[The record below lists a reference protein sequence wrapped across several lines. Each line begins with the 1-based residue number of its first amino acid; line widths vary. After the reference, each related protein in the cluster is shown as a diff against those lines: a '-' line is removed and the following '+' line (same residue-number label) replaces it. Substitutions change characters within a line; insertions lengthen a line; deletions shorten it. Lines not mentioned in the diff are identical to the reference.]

1 MRPVDAT
8 ARRARGSVAE
18 RRARE
23 GENDDGESA
32 DDAVAACLITGD
44 DDGVRATCDG
54 ASDGGRDAATSG
66 GDAGDDGGGDDDG
79 DGDGGETR
87 GGDGGDDGGEAS
99 GGRPAAWQRRAA
111 AMTTVAPSRPKRRK
125 RARPRMAGRCGS
137 GESLIYEDEVR
148 K

>member
-32 DDAVAACLITGD
+32 DDAVAACLMTGD

-87 GGDGGDDGGEAS
+87 G
-99 GGRPAAWQRRAA
+99 AATVA
-111 AMTTVAPSRPKRRK
+111 TTVARRG
-125 RARPRMAGRCGS
+125 AAAGRQRGND
-137 GESLIYEDEVR
+137 GR
-148 K
+148 RR